1 MKQVIFL
8 VLLFLVASCQPK
20 DQHNSK
26 EDTLTLY
33 NDLAEQGIK
42 SGGVRLIAVDSGKHK
57 VWTKRIGNNPKI
69 KVLLLHGGP
78 GATHEYFESFESFFP
93 KESIEFYY
101 YDQLGSA
108 YSDQPTDS
116 SLWVLD
122 RFVEEVESVR
132 KALNLDKDNF
142 FLLGHSW
149 GGILAAQYALKYQE
163 HLKGL
168 IISNMMMSA
177 PAYGKYAEDVLAKQ
191 MDPVVLKEVREIES
205 KKDFANPR
213 YMELLMPNFYMKH
226 ILRMPLNEWPDAV
239 NRAFAKINN
248 TIYTMMQGPSEF
260 GLSGNLETWDVTKDL
275 AQIRVPTL
283 VIGANHDTMD
293 PEHMRWVASQ
303 VQKGQF
309 LLCPSGSHMCMWDD
323 QDSYFPGLI
332 SWLKTNGN

>member
-1 MKQVIFL
+1 
-8 VLLFLVASCQPK
+8 
-20 DQHNSK
+20 
-26 EDTLTLY
+26 
-33 NDLAEQGIK
+33 
-42 SGGVRLIAVDSGKHK
+42 
-57 VWTKRIGNNPKI
+57 
-69 KVLLLHGGP
+69 
-78 GATHEYFESFESFFP
+78 
-93 KESIEFYY
+93 
-101 YDQLGSA
+101 
-108 YSDQPTDS
+108 
-116 SLWVLD
+116 
-122 RFVEEVESVR
+122 
-132 KALNLDKDNF
+132 
-142 FLLGHSW
+142 
-149 GGILAAQYALKYQE
+149 
-163 HLKGL
+163 
-168 IISNMMMSA
+168 MMMSA

-309 LLCPSGSHMCMWDD
+309 LLCPNGSHMCMWDD